1 MAEQD
6 DIIPTY
12 LLQSLLQRQQ
22 LIVSGETNAKK
33 PPTFSGSEFALNQD
47 PLKFIDDFEEAA
59 TWNNWVYDD
68 RKKELFMRCLT
79 GPAKDWFHNE
89 LVTTKAAYNALNYDD
104 DTCDSL
110 LERFRTN
117 FVTPQWKKKYEEW
130 YDSRK
135 QEIDESP
142 THYVSA
148 KRALFRKSDPK
159 NKQKKNEGQL
169 VREIRKGLVLELQQ
183 LCLDFEV
190 YPYLPEEQRN
200 LESFASLSTMLSWV
214 ERSHSRF
221 MFTPLMD
228 PNDNVGAG
236 QSMDLHPYDANKKLV
251 QPVNAVHNKN
261 GGHKADI
268 RKNGLSPFEK
278 TVLEKLERIENEV
291 TLHKDRLDIH
301 ERKIQFMDS
310 NGASFGR
317 NSHNNHPFTAQ
328 CYNCKGYG
336 HTVGGKMVRMFL
348 NNSQISL

>member
-1 MAEQD
+1 M
-6 DIIPTY
+6 
-12 LLQSLLQRQQ
+12 
-22 LIVSGETNAKK
+22 
-33 PPTFSGSEFALNQD
+33 
-47 PLKFIDDFEEAA
+47 
-59 TWNNWVYDD
+59 
-68 RKKELFMRCLT
+68 
-79 GPAKDWFHNE
+79 
-89 LVTTKAAYNALNYDD
+89 
-104 DTCDSL
+104 
-110 LERFRTN
+110 
-117 FVTPQWKKKYEEW
+117 
-130 YDSRK
+130 
-135 QEIDESP
+135 
-142 THYVSA
+142 
-148 KRALFRKSDPK
+148 
-159 NKQKKNEGQL
+159 
-169 VREIRKGLVLELQQ
+169 LELQQ

-221 MFTPLMD
+221 MFTPLMN

-278 TVLEKLERIENEV
+278 TALEKLERIENEV

-310 NGASFGR
+310 NGAIFGR